1 MGRRKDSSAECCRSE
16 LWHLSVSLTGSLDCG
31 KEFYGQA
38 RCFKLLRR
46 VGVDWASDKDLPF
59 VAQADVLGVRLDVS
73 DTVGGVVRVANK
85 PDRARN
91 EAYSFIFWP
100 DTVF

>member
-1 MGRRKDSSAECCRSE
+1 MVKLAASSYFDDFPAAEVSALAENHDSTVKAPV
-16 LWHLSVSLTGSLDCG
+16 HL
-31 KEFYGQA
+31 
-38 RCFKLLRR
+38 
-46 VGVDWASDKDLPF
+46 VGVDWASDKDFPF